1 MRYFYICILFTI
13 SLLNTAKAQSWKQ
26 LSKEAAAFAKQGR
39 FAESAA
45 KYELAWQAKPK
56 KTEFIAKAAQYY
68 RNIRDYKRSAE
79 AFRNIK
85 DNKDFPLAKYYFA
98 SALKQDGQYTEASR
112 EFSEFINTYKGSDK
126 DKYNSMVEEDIK
138 GCELAQQLMK
148 PGGKPLVQLARMAGQ
163 INSLEADFAP
173 VPFADDILYFS
184 STISGKAVIY
194 RSQKSNGAWSK
205 AIIPQ
210 GIPEN
215 KEKNVCNGS
224 FSPDFKR
231 FYYTECGNNIGSLDA
246 TCKIFMIEKNA
257 SGWSNPIALRESIN
271 AVGANSS
278 QPMATQNGEKEI
290 LYFSSDMD
298 GSIGGMDIWYVTRN
312 TSSGG
317 GSDFS
322 SPVNL
327 GSLVNTSGD
336 EITPY
341 YDASED
347 ILYFSSNKH
356 ISIGGFDVFKTKGS
370 DKNWSKPENAGL
382 PFNSNADDYYFVKN
396 KSKTGGFLV
405 SNRIYG
411 KEKNTTTN
419 EDLFEFS
426 NPSKNLAIRGQ
437 LLEKENS
444 SAVSDVR
451 LTLYEVMNNA
461 QKRVL
466 QTKNSAGNEYEFVLL
481 PEKKYRLETEKK
493 GFKTAFYEFASAKKD
508 SVSNGYSK
516 NIYLEKNDKASNTS
530 VSTYIEDAS
539 AKKTNTTNTTASS
552 NPNSGVKSNTNTSV
566 KPNSSPANSNS
577 STEIATTAQKTNTNT
592 QNNPNTSKSTTLTDL
607 MASKGSV
614 TEQKTTS
621 VPVTKTAT
629 NNPNRPNGTSVGVLP
644 LYETTGPSNEQLLTS
659 APKQQGTYYKIQ
671 VLATKDFDPDEY
683 RYRSIRDYGRLDSE
697 YIIGKNLS
705 RVLIAEF
712 FNYDDA
718 YTLLPQIQQ
727 NKEFKA
733 AYIVKYQ
740 DGKRVGTGK

>member
-1 MRYFYICILFTI
+1 MRYFYICILFTF
-13 SLLNTAKAQSWKQ
+13 SLLNTTIAQSWKQ
-26 LSKEAAAFAKQGR
+26 LSKEAAALAKQGR

-45 KYELAWQAKPK
+45 KYESAWQLKPK

-112 EFSEFINTYKGSDK
+112 ELSEFINVYQGSDK
-126 DKYNSMVEEDIK
+126 EKYSTMVQEDIK

-148 PGGKPLVQLARMAGQ
+148 PGGKPTVQLARMAGQ
-163 INSLEADFAP
+163 INSMEADFAP

-184 STISGKAVIY
+184 STVSGKAVIY

-205 AIIPQ
+205 AIVPQ

-231 FYYTECGNNIGSLDA
+231 FYYTECGDNIGRLEA

-257 SGWSNPIALRESIN
+257 SGWSNPIALREAIN
-271 AVGANSS
+271 AVGANVS
-278 QPMATQNGEKEI
+278 QPTSTQNGEKEI
-290 LYFSSDMD
+290 LYFASDMD

-312 TSSGG
+312 ISA
-317 GSDFS
+317 GSLDFS
-322 SPVNL
+322 NPVNL
-327 GSLVNTSGD
+327 GPLVNTSGD

-347 ILYFSSNKH
+347 VLYFSSNKH
-356 ISIGGFDVFKTKGS
+356 ISIGGFDIFKTKGS

-382 PFNSNADDYYFVKN
+382 PFNSNADDYYFIKN
-396 KSKTGGFLV
+396 KSKTGGFVV

-411 KEKNTTTN
+411 KEKTTTTN

-444 SAVSDVR
+444 SAVADVR
-451 LTLYEVMNNA
+451 LTLYEVMVNA

-466 QTKNSAGNEYEFVLL
+466 QTKTSVGNEYEFVLL
-481 PEKKYRLETEKK
+481 PEKKYRLESEKK
-493 GFKTAFYEFASAKKD
+493 GYKTAFYEFSSSKKD
-508 SVSNGYSK
+508 SMNNGYSK
-516 NIYLEKNDKASNTS
+516 NMYLEKTDKASGTS
-530 VSTYIEDAS
+530 VSTYVEDA
-539 AKKTNTTNTTASS
+539 AVKKNTPPATNSTATTNT
-552 NPNSGVKSNTNTSV
+552 PVKTNV
-566 KPNSSPANSNS
+566 P
-577 STEIATTAQKTNTNT
+577 TTNNTNTNT
-592 QNNPNTSKSTTLTDL
+592 GSTAVTTPPKTNSNPANNTNATASKSTTSTDVV
-607 MASKGSV
+607 MTNKGTA
-614 TEQKTTS
+614 TEQKTT
-621 VPVTKTAT
+621 VPPANKTAT
-629 NNPNRPNGTSVGVLP
+629 SNPNRPTGTSVGVLP
-644 LYETTGPSNEQLLTS
+644 LYEITGPSNEQLLTS
-659 APKQQGTYYKIQ
+659 APKQQGIYYKIQ

-683 RYRSIRDYGRLDSE
+683 RYRPIRDYGRLDSE

-718 YTLLPQIQQ
+718 YALLPQIQQ
-727 NKEFKA
+727 NKEFRA

-740 DGKRVGTGK
+740 DGRRVGTGK